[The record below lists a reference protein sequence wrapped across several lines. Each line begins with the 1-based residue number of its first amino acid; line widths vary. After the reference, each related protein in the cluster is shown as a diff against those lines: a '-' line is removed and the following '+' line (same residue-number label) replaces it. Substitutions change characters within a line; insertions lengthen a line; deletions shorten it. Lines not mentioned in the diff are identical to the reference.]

1 MWLRK
6 FTAETQRARSTE
18 YDEHHTRSSLRALRL
33 CGANKAMKIQS
44 AELYELTLPLKEP
57 FAISGG
63 VMRERRSLVVVL
75 HDGEGHTGYGES
87 PPFELPFYSGETL
100 VSARYLLERVLLPR
114 VVGQTFE
121 RPEDVDAVLVPGIRG
136 NRFARAGLET
146 AAWDLEADRC
156 GVGIAALVAE
166 RVGVSP
172 APTIACGIALGIPED
187 RSPATLARS
196 IEAALA
202 EGYRR
207 VKIKVAPGWDEI
219 PAQAA
224 REALAGTGIPLT
236 VDANGAFEWPGHEPA
251 LRGLDDAGL
260 LYIEQPLG
268 PEELVGHATLARE
281 LRTPV
286 CLDETLHDAGWAR
299 QVVELEG
306 PRVWNLKV
314 HRVGGL
320 TEALRV
326 YREAIAYGAALWA
339 GTMPESGIGSQAD
352 LAVAALPGFV
362 YPSDLEPSTRWY
374 GRNVDVIKLVMGR
387 DGRMAVPGQSIG
399 KLLDPG
405 RFKAATRRLT
415 A

>member
-1 MWLRK
+1 
-6 FTAETQRARSTE
+6 
-18 YDEHHTRSSLRALRL
+18 
-33 CGANKAMKIQS
+33 MKITA

-75 HDGEGHTGYGES
+75 HDEEGHTGYGES

-100 VSARYLLERVLLPR
+100 VSARDLLERVLLPR

-121 RPEDVDAVLVPGIRG
+121 RPEEVDAVLIPGVRG

-146 AAWDLEADRC
+146 AAWDLEADRRR
-156 GVGIAALVAE
+156 VGLAALVAE

-172 APTIACGIALGIPED
+172 ATSIACGIALGIPED
-187 RSPATLARS
+187 RQPATLARS
-196 IEAALA
+196 IEAALV

-207 VKIKVAPGWDEI
+207 VKIKVAPGWDET
-219 PAQAA
+219 PARAA
-224 REALAGTGIPLT
+224 RGALAGTEIPLT
-236 VDANGAFEWPGHEPA
+236 VDANGAYQWPAHESSLRA
-251 LRGLDDAGL
+251 LDAAGL

-268 PEELVGHATLARE
+268 PDELVGHARLGRE

-306 PRVWNLKV
+306 PKVWNLKV

-326 YREAIAYGAALWA
+326 YREGIGYGAALWA

-387 DGRMAVPGQSIG
+387 DGRMAVPAQSAA

-405 RFKAATRRLT
+405 RFRAATRRLL
-415 A
+415 

>member
-1 MWLRK
+1 
-6 FTAETQRARSTE
+6 
-18 YDEHHTRSSLRALRL
+18 
-33 CGANKAMKIQS
+33 MKIAA

-75 HDGEGHTGYGES
+75 HDEEGHTGYGES

-100 VSARYLLERVLLPR
+100 VSARDLLERVLLPR

-121 RPEDVDAVLVPGIRG
+121 RPEEVDAVLIPGVRG

-146 AAWDLEADRC
+146 AAWDLEADRRR
-156 GVGIAALVAE
+156 VGLAALVAE

-172 APTIACGIALGIPED
+172 ATSIACGIALGIPED
-187 RSPATLARS
+187 RQPATLARS
-196 IEAALA
+196 IEAALV

-207 VKIKVAPGWDEI
+207 VKIKVAPGWDET
-219 PAQAA
+219 PARAA
-224 REALAGTGIPLT
+224 RDALAGTEIPLT
-236 VDANGAFEWPGHEPA
+236 VDANGAYQWPAHESSLRA
-251 LRGLDDAGL
+251 LDAAGL

-268 PEELVGHATLARE
+268 PDELVGHARLGRE

-306 PRVWNLKV
+306 PKVWNLKV

-326 YREAIAYGAALWA
+326 YREGIGYGAALWA

-387 DGRMAVPGQSIG
+387 DGRMAVPAQSAA

-405 RFKAATRRLT
+405 RFRAATRRLL
-415 A
+415 

>member
-1 MWLRK
+1 
-6 FTAETQRARSTE
+6 
-18 YDEHHTRSSLRALRL
+18 
-33 CGANKAMKIQS
+33 MKIS
-44 AELYELTLPLKEP
+44 AAELYELTLPLKEP

-75 HDGEGHTGYGES
+75 HDSDGHTGYGES
-87 PPFELPFYSGETL
+87 PPFELPFYSGETIA
-100 VSARYLLERVLLPR
+100 SARDLLERVLLPR
-114 VVGQTFE
+114 VVGRSFE
-121 RPEDVDAVLVPGIRG
+121 RPEEVDAVLLPGIRG
-136 NRFARAGLET
+136 NPFARAGLET
-146 AAWDLEADRC
+146 AAWDLEADRR
-156 GVGIAALVAE
+156 GVGVAALVAE

-172 APTIACGIALGIPED
+172 APTIACGIALGIPDD
-187 RSPATLARS
+187 RNPATLARS
-196 IEAALA
+196 VEAALA

-207 VKIKVAPGWDEI
+207 VKIKVAPGWDEA
-219 PAQAA
+219 PARAA
-224 REALAGTGIPLT
+224 REVLAGTAIPLT
-236 VDANGAFEWPGHEPA
+236 VDANGAFEWPMHERSLRA
-251 LRGLDDAGL
+251 LDAAGL

-268 PEELVGHATLARE
+268 PDELVGHARLTRE

-286 CLDETLHDAGWAR
+286 CLDETLHDASWAR

-387 DGRMAVPGQSIG
+387 DGRMAVPGQSVG

-405 RFKAATRRLT
+405 RFRAASKLIT

>member
-1 MWLRK
+1 
-6 FTAETQRARSTE
+6 
-18 YDEHHTRSSLRALRL
+18 
-33 CGANKAMKIQS
+33 MKISS
-44 AELYELTLPLKEP
+44 AELYELTLPLREP

-75 HDGEGHTGYGES
+75 HDGDGHTGYGES
-87 PPFELPFYSGETL
+87 PPFELPFYSGETIA
-100 VSARYLLERVLLPR
+100 SARDLLERVLLPR
-114 VVGQTFE
+114 VVGQSFE
-121 RPEDVDAVLVPGIRG
+121 RPEEVDAVLVPGIRG

-146 AAWDLEADRC
+146 AAWDLEADRR
-156 GVGIAALVAE
+156 GVGVAALVAE

-196 IEAALA
+196 VDAALA

-207 VKIKVAPGWDEI
+207 VKIKVAPGWDEV

-224 REALAGTGIPLT
+224 REVLVGTDIPLT
-236 VDANGAFEWPGHEPA
+236 VDANGAFEWPAHEPSLRA
-251 LRGLDDAGL
+251 LDAAEL

-268 PEELVGHATLARE
+268 PEELVGHARLARE

-286 CLDETLHDAGWAR
+286 CLDETLHDASWAR
-299 QVVELEG
+299 QVVQLEG

-326 YREAIAYGAALWA
+326 YREAIAYGAKLWA

-387 DGRMAVPGQSIG
+387 DGRMAVPGQSIA

-405 RFKAATRRLT
+405 RFRNATRRLI
-415 A
+415 